1 VAFQSLQ
8 HLAGFRVPQPGS
20 VIKTSREDLSPLGV
34 KDSLRDLPLMT
45 FEDGGA
51 GEGRDVV
58 NPHCHVYAGSDQTSS
73 DGVEVEI
80 QDLISMSA

>member
-8 HLAGFRVPQPGS
+8 HLAGFSVPQSGS
-20 VIKTSREDLSPLGV
+20 VIETSREDLSPLGV

-45 FEDGGA
+45 LKDGSA

-58 NPHCHVYAGSDQTSS
+58 NPHSHVHAGSDQTSS
-73 DGVEVEI
+73 NGVEVEI